1 MEGCLFKVGLAVLA
15 GQGWNTGLSSW
26 FLCGLVFPK
35 PTLPPAPMSHR
46 CLLKEAER
54 QRGLPSCYSCCSA
67 ESARPSTQ
75 EQRELHLGLV
85 MPSEMAA
92 PGKEGRDLP
101 SEDDMPRDCH
111 FLLSSAERTTVKGA
125 VEL

>member
-1 MEGCLFKVGLAVLA
+1 MEYRLEFLVLVWPCLSQTYPSSCTHVPS
-15 GQGWNTGLSSW
+15 LSPE
-26 FLCGLVFPK
+26 G
-35 PTLPPAPMSHR
+35 
-46 CLLKEAER
+46 AER

-67 ESARPSTQ
+67 ESARLSTQ

-101 SEDDMPRDCH
+101 SEDDMPRGCH
-111 FLLSSAERTTVKGA
+111 FLLGSAGRTTVEGA